1 MVAALCYLLEMPD
14 KVFTV
19 GNQATL
25 VYEQISLLLME
36 QPRFFVFQEPSWPIT
51 EEDPAVCIVERPAG
65 FADTMVSQAL
75 EELAVVFSNDYA
87 AFQMLAKILVRQS
100 TRVFLMPIQAALL

>member
-1 MVAALCYLLEMPD
+1 MPD

-19 GNQATL
+19 DNQAAFL
-25 VYEQISLLLME
+25 YKQISLLLMR
-36 QPRFFVFQEPSWPIT
+36 QPRFFVLQEPSWSII

-75 EELAVVFSNDYA
+75 EELAVVFSNGYA
-87 AFQMLAKILVRQS
+87 AF
-100 TRVFLMPIQAALL
+100 